1 MDGDFCWHNV
11 SWDYDVTMK
20 QTKTS
25 SLKKGS
31 KEAPVSD
38 APRTL
43 LQVDLWTDIPSSDV
57 SSARSGEINVLP
69 SALAMVGDLLTTA
82 GGEFRTSSTTSISAW
97 FAETLQAVSAAR
109 RMQRLVRGF
118 SRASVDGPLYACFT
132 LTIGI
137 DSGIE
142 DDETLHNSIHA
153 VRQNDSQDVFF
164 AGSICEVANSIPGLQ
179 FKVPLSVSVASP
191 DTAQYAI
198 LQLLPPAFMEGFAEE
213 PLVRTEG
220 RKSIAQD
227 IAPEFALPPEPPRSQ
242 DEAGPI
248 RPKPAPVATRQLD
261 PPATLSDSLPMK
273 ISPRWAI
280 IGFST
285 VGLVASILIF
295 SPLFKTSP
303 HAAAPPQPSASGTE
317 KASPP
322 PAAKTTPQPEPKTNP
337 TPAPVLRV
345 DAPKPPPPAAPKQ
358 PESARTRPAP
368 EEPRP
373 MRSSSAVT
381 FSPAEID
388 LLIASADKDT
398 GNGNY
403 DKAIKEYTTVLNEDP
418 SNALAKKGLAKAL
431 HNKGNN

>member
-1 MDGDFCWHNV
+1 
-11 SWDYDVTMK
+11 MK

-25 SLKKGS
+25 SVKKGS
-31 KEAPVSD
+31 KEPPVSD

-43 LQVDLWTDIPSSDV
+43 LQVDLWTDVPSSDI

-82 GGEFRTSSTTSISAW
+82 GGEFRTSSATSMSAW
-97 FAETLQAVSAAR
+97 FAEPLQAVSAAR

-132 LTIGI
+132 LTSGT
-137 DSGIE
+137 DPGIE

-164 AGSICEVANSIPGLQ
+164 AGSICEVADSIPGLQ
-179 FKVPLSVSVASP
+179 FKVPLSVSLGPP

-198 LQLLPPAFMEGFAEE
+198 LQLLPPTFMEGFVEE

-227 IAPEFALPPEPPRSQ
+227 IAPEFALPPEPPRSHE
-242 DEAGPI
+242 EAGPV
-248 RPKPAPVATRQLD
+248 RPKPAPVVTRKSD
-261 PPATLSDSLPMK
+261 PPATLPGSIPMK

-285 VGLVASILIF
+285 VALVASILIF

-303 HAAAPPQPSASGTE
+303 HAATPPQPSAAGSE
-317 KASPP
+317 KTNPP
-322 PAAKTTPQPEPKTNP
+322 PAAKTAPQPEPKTNP
-337 TPAPVLRV
+337 TPAPVLKV
-345 DAPKPPPPAAPKQ
+345 DVPKPPTPAAPKQ
-358 PESARTRPAP
+358 PESARTRPAREAIP
-368 EEPRP
+368 DESRP
-373 MRSSSAVT
+373 TRSSSAVT

-403 DKAIKEYTTVLNEDP
+403 DKAIKEYTTVLNQDP